1 MTGTPSGD
9 LTTTPTTSASTGNI
23 PSTGGTGLSSQYI
36 PLTTLL
42 NMAVQAQDGTQ
53 LGTVQGVVIDRP
65 TASTSGSSG
74 TGTGTMTETPA
85 AGSDMS
91 LTGTPTVG
99 SDMNLTG
106 TPAAGSDMNLTGTPT
121 VSASDSGSGS
131 GTGTTSTMTG
141 PRVSYVVIDRSSA
154 GSSTGG
160 SATGAMTETPTAGSS
175 GGSTSAAGNE
185 VLVPWQAFTVS
196 GAGGTSGG
204 SSGTTTATPAAGG
217 SSSGTTTETP
227 AAGGSSSDATATP
240 MVGGSNGA
248 TNETPT
254 PESSS
259 GGGATG
265 GASTSSESGT
275 LVLNVS
281 PSVLSSAPA
290 FDSSAFTGTISS
302 DISQYWAGQNL
313 SIPATGTTVENT
325 SPVLITSPMSSITLM
340 DQSGSSFGQVTDL
353 LVETQTGL
361 VSYAVLSG
369 ASSFAGKTYVV
380 PASAVSWQSGEGTA
394 TGPGQAQLNVPS
406 TAFDQA
412 PSINSMDEL
421 DLSTPDLEQ

>member
-1 MTGTPSGD
+1 MG
-9 LTTTPTTSASTGNI
+9 
-23 PSTGGTGLSSQYI
+23 
-36 PLTTLL
+36 
-42 NMAVQAQDGTQ
+42 VQAQDGTQ

-65 TASTSGSSG
+65 TESTSGSSG
-74 TGTGTMTETPA
+74 TGTSTMTETPA

-91 LTGTPTVG
+91 LTETPTVG
-99 SDMNLTG
+99 SDM
-106 TPAAGSDMNLTGTPT
+106 SFTGTPT
-121 VSASDSGSGS
+121 VSASGSGS

-141 PRVSYVVIDRSSA
+141 PRVSYVVIDRSST

-160 SATGAMTETPTAGSS
+160 SATGTMTETPTAGSS

-204 SSGTTTATPAAGG
+204 SSGTTT
-217 SSSGTTTETP
+217 ETP
-227 AAGGSSSDATATP
+227 AAGGASDDATATP
-240 MVGGSNGA
+240 MFGGSTGSSD
-248 TNETPT
+248 ETPT

-265 GASTSSESGT
+265 GAGTTSESGT

-281 PSVLSSAPA
+281 TSVLSSAPA

-340 DQSGSSFGQVTDL
+340 DQSGSSFGQVTDM
-353 LVETQTGL
+353 LVETQTGF

-380 PASAVSWQSGEGTA
+380 PASAISWQSGEGTA

-412 PSINSMDEL
+412 PSIDSIDEL
-421 DLSTPDLEQ
+421 DLSTPTWNSEINSYWATQTQAQ